1 MATAVSIAI
10 RKSEAQ
16 ARIQKASVKLAKAH
30 GMEGVDLA
38 PHAKDT
44 DIQAALT
51 LEAVADFL
59 EQLAKPVEVPEPE
72 PVKVVF
78 EPEPPP
84 AKSRTARQVY

>member
-10 RKSEAQ
+10 RKADAQ
-16 ARIQKASVKLAKAH
+16 ARIQKASAKLAKAH

-38 PHAKDT
+38 PRAKDP
-44 DIQAALT
+44 DIQAAMT

-59 EQLAKPVEVPEPE
+59 EQLAKPVAVPE

-78 EPEPPP
+78 EPTP
-84 AKSRTARQVY
+84 AKPRTSKA